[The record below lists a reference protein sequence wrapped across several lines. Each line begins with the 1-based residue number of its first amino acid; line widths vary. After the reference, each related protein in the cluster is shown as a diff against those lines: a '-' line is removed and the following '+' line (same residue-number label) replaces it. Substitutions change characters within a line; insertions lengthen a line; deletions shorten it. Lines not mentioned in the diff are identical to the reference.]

1 MFEVSTIKMVFYF
14 VLQPTTIEIYTS
26 VVKLLFGKLFKK
38 SLKTSLGIELPS
50 KTAAYAL
57 SKRVRYFTHYATRS
71 AVIGRCASAR
81 DASASVV
88 ERHVLTPGEYE
99 CINFDRSV
107 AVIASRFPFSFD
119 LHSNT

>member
-1 MFEVSTIKMVFYF
+1 MFRQLKWCFFLVVR
-14 VLQPTTIEIYTS
+14 PTTIEIYTPA
-26 VVKLLFGKLFKK
+26 VKLLFGKLFKK

-50 KTAAYAL
+50 KTAGYAL

-81 DASASVV
+81 DASAWVV

-107 AVIASRFPFSFD
+107 AVIASRCFI
-119 LHSNT
+119 